1 MSYEK
6 TITEYQAE
14 IAALDRK
21 IAELKSSLLD
31 WKRGIRGDL
40 FLQLKA
46 AKAAS
51 RARPPD
57 GGGS

>member
-31 WKRGIRGDL
+31 WKRGDL